1 MDYDLQASE
10 ASEVPMF
17 QQEQDLNQAQ
27 GPMVQDPGHSTEAQ
41 TFEVAQG

>member
-1 MDYDLQASE
+1 MDCDLQASE

-17 QQEQDLNQAQ
+17 QQEQTLNQAQ
-27 GPMVQDPGHSTEAQ
+27 GPMVQVLAHSTEAQ